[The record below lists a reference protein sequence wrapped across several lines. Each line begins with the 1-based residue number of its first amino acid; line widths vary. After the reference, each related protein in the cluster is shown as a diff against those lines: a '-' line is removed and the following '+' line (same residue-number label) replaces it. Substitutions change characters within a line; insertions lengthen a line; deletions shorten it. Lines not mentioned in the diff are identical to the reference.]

1 MKKTSKRKSAGRP
14 LPFSPNGMFTVPF
27 TQVKRRILRE
37 GARANELRDTAF
49 RRIIL
54 SIPPG
59 KVSTYG
65 RVAAAAGYPL
75 YHRAVA
81 RLLRTDPPDRLPW
94 HRVLG
99 AGGVIKL
106 HHEAAEEQKARLQME
121 GVGFL
126 GKRVDMEQ
134 FEYAIRTWETFD

>member
-1 MKKTSKRKSAGRP
+1 MRKLLDNSIRFHSSEQMLSIPA
-14 LPFSPNGMFTVPF
+14 L
-27 TQVKRRILRE
+27 QARRKILRD

-54 SIPPG
+54 SIPAG

-81 RLLRTDPPDRLPW
+81 RLLRTDPPDVLPW

-99 AGGVIKL
+99 AGGQIKL
-106 HHEAAEEQKARLQME
+106 RHPAAKEQKARLRME
-121 GVGFL
+121 GVKFR
-126 GKRVDMEQ
+126 GKRVDMEH
-134 FEYAIRTWETFD
+134 FEHTLRSWETLD